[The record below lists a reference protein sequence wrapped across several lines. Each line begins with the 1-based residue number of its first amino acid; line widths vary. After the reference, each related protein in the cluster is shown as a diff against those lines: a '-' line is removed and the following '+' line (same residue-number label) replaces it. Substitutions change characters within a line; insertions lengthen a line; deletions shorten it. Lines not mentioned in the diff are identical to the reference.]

1 MKCEIP
7 SFVADFVTVNS
18 WIDNTGSEY
27 FAEIDLN
34 YGNVVVKDYLITM
47 HKPKILYKNGSLHKH
62 LPRSS
67 VSHPLTIKNIY
78 YKTLICCQ

>member
-27 FAEIDLN
+27 FAKVDLN
-34 YGNVVVKDYLITM
+34 YGNVVAKCYLITM
-47 HKPKILYKNGSLHKH
+47 HKPKIL
-62 LPRSS
+62 
-67 VSHPLTIKNIY
+67 
-78 YKTLICCQ
+78 